1 MMANVAE
8 NAYSDSDD
16 SSVDSESERE
26 GGDLDYAAARREV
39 EAMAAYAN
47 VAVTPSTMTN
57 LDDYAYA
64 NLDDEEFI
72 ELEAYTIV
80 KDMIEDAFDDTKMGD
95 PDVIM
100 RACFIMDSQN
110 ICS

>member
-1 MMANVAE
+1 
-8 NAYSDSDD
+8 
-16 SSVDSESERE
+16 
-26 GGDLDYAAARREV
+26 
-39 EAMAAYAN
+39 MAAYAN

-100 RACFIMDSQN
+100 RACFIMDSAKRTVYGPVPPGTDLTSVHY
-110 ICS
+110 IYLPIIFGSSCISLSIRP